1 MSFYNPSSHNRVWS
15 LDDLFCGLTILDWM
29 GGMGSD
35 HLLIA
40 TKPYAI
46 FFLKINK
53 YTTEALYCITG
64 HPNVDIIT

>member
-1 MSFYNPSSHNRVWS
+1 
-15 LDDLFCGLTILDWM
+15 M